1 LPDNLG
7 DAYAELPAADRET
20 SMARHAPKPSQD
32 PDDDHPA
39 VVDLA
44 RYRKARQAQTE
55 AKRSTAPPAH
65 EPLLGGRKGAGLI
78 LAGCLAVAGAL
89 WILSLAG

>member
-1 LPDNLG
+1 
-7 DAYAELPAADRET
+7 
-20 SMARHAPKPSQD
+20 MARHAPKPPQD
-32 PDDDHPA
+32 QDDDGHA

-44 RYRKARQAQTE
+44 RYRKARQVKAASE
-55 AKRSTAPPAH
+55 RRAAPPAH

-78 LAGCLAVAGAL
+78 LAGCLAVMGAL

>member
-7 DAYAELPAADRET
+7 DAYADLPAADRET
-20 SMARHAPKPSQD
+20 SMARHAPQPSQD
-32 PDDDHPA
+32 PDDDRPA

-44 RYRKARQAQTE
+44 RYRKARQAKAQ
-55 AKRSTAPPAH
+55 AKRRAASPAH

-78 LAGCLAVAGAL
+78 LGGCLAVMGAL
-89 WILSLAG
+89 WLLSVAN